1 MPSIVEV
8 DFHNDL
14 LYHICMK
21 LYELTYLMPLDLPE
35 NEVKSLQEKINSF
48 IADGQGALDRIEGI
62 TKKRLGGPIK
72 NQTAAQMGTLNF
84 YMGPEK
90 MEDLEKK
97 LKAENQIIR
106 HMILHRKPRKAEAP
120 RRIRKMP
127 DSISENLEKPAQEGR
142 GSRPWRG
149 SPEATPNAI
158 GRPKKVEIKEI
169 EKKLEEILGE

>member
-1 MPSIVEV
+1 
-8 DFHNDL
+8 
-14 LYHICMK
+14 MK

-48 IADGQGALDRIEGI
+48 IADGQGALDKIEGI

-90 MEDLEKK
+90 MKDLEKK

-120 RRIRKMP
+120 RRIRRVAP
-127 DSISENLEKPAQEGR
+127 ATAEDSAKTTEKH
-142 GSRPWRG
+142 
-149 SPEATPNAI
+149 
-158 GRPKKVEIKEI
+158 KKVEIKEI